1 MLNIILSIVVGG
13 LLGHAVDAGYN
24 GRLFHYI
31 NSPQSEAIALFS
43 PEMLEKGKG
52 GWRGEHA
59 GKWMYAASRAYER
72 TGDPKL
78 LSNIVSVA
86 D

>member
-1 MLNIILSIVVGG
+1 MLHFVLSIVVGG

-43 PEMLEKGKG
+43 PEVVEKGRG

-59 GKWMYAASRAYER
+59 GREHENEKIGEGSGGTER
-72 TGDPKL
+72 IRLGL
-78 LSNIVSVA
+78 
-86 D
+86 